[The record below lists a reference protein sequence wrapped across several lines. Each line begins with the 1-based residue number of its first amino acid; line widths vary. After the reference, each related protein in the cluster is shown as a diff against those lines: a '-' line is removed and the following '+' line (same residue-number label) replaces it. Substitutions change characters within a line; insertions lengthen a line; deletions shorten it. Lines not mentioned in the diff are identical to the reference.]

1 MDSSVFLARLI
12 GPLFFVI
19 GVIIVT
25 QPSRMRTIGREL
37 LQGEAVIFMAG
48 MITLVAG
55 LAMVNVHNL
64 WVSDWRVVI
73 TLFGWI
79 SVAAGIFRMACPGLV
94 KSVGGQMMDHKVAM
108 TIGGV
113 VAAVLGLFLS
123 YQGYVG

>member
-1 MDSSVFLARLI
+1 MDSSIFLARLI
-12 GPLFFVI
+12 GPLFFLV
-19 GVIIVT
+19 GVIIVA
-25 QPSRMRTIGREL
+25 QPTRIRTIGREL

-64 WVSDWRVVI
+64 WVADWRVLI

-79 SVAAGIFRMACPGLV
+79 SVVAGVFRMACPGLV
-94 KSVGGQMMDHKVAM
+94 KAVGGQMMDHKTAM
-108 TIGGV
+108 TIGGA
-113 VAAVLGLFLS
+113 VAGLLGLFLS

>member
-25 QPSRMRTIGREL
+25 QPSRIRTIGREL